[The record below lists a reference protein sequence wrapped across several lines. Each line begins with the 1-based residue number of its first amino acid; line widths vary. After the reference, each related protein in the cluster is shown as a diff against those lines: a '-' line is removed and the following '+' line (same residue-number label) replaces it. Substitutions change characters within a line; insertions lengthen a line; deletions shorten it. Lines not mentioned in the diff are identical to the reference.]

1 MQAEELLQLVN
12 KVKHYQ
18 CEFQTIEI
26 KSAGKGCPTRL
37 YDSLSSFSN
46 QDSGGIILFGLDEKE
61 HFNIVGVY
69 DIQDLQ
75 HKVAEQC
82 KQMEPE
88 VRPLFTVAGLDG
100 KFVVSAEIP
109 GVDVAERPVF
119 YKGAGRQRGSFV
131 RVGES
136 DEPMNEYE
144 IYPYDAFR
152 RRIRDDIRV
161 IEGAKTSLFQED
173 LLQSYLAAVKSE
185 RENLSHNITDME
197 ILELMGITSNGC
209 PTLSGVLVFG
219 KYPQA
224 YFPQLGITAVVVP
237 GTEMGDTGSDDE
249 RFISNKRINGTISEM
264 LHGAVEF
271 VKRNSRIKTVIDE
284 DGNRNDKPEF
294 PMKAVRE
301 VILNALIHR
310 DYSIHTEGTPITI
323 CMYNDRIE
331 VTNKGGLY
339 GRISVDLLGKVRPE
353 TRNPAL
359 ANILEIL
366 GETENRYSGIPTIQ
380 KEMMKANLPKPEFS
394 VRNGEFK
401 VILRNNLPIVYYEEF
416 IDGQEMNRKSDR
428 IFHRVGERDNA
439 LLEYCKIPR
448 SREEIIGF
456 VGFSR
461 YYTMNKIMKPLIEKG
476 YINMTLPDKPKS
488 SKQKYYAAEIAKNR
502 E

>member
-88 VRPLFTVAGLDG
+88 VRPLFTVAELDG

-144 IYPYDAFR
+144 IYTYDAFR

-301 VILNALIHR
+301 VILNALIHS
-310 DYSIHTEGTPITI
+310 DYSIHT
-323 CMYNDRIE
+323 
-331 VTNKGGLY
+331 
-339 GRISVDLLGKVRPE
+339 
-353 TRNPAL
+353 
-359 ANILEIL
+359 
-366 GETENRYSGIPTIQ
+366 
-380 KEMMKANLPKPEFS
+380 
-394 VRNGEFK
+394 
-401 VILRNNLPIVYYEEF
+401 
-416 IDGQEMNRKSDR
+416 
-428 IFHRVGERDNA
+428 
-439 LLEYCKIPR
+439 
-448 SREEIIGF
+448 
-456 VGFSR
+456 
-461 YYTMNKIMKPLIEKG
+461 
-476 YINMTLPDKPKS
+476 
-488 SKQKYYAAEIAKNR
+488 
-502 E
+502 